1 MTNLALALAAALV
14 LGSTS
19 VGFAGE
25 GSPDHA
31 VPSKAEYY
39 GIQTVAP
46 LAART
51 AVPDASLPTFDAAA
65 KAWLERASRAYNG

>member
-1 MTNLALALAAALV
+1 MTKLALALTAALA

-19 VGFAGE
+19 VAFAGE
-25 GSPDHA
+25 GSPDQA
-31 VPSKAEYY
+31 VPSKAEY

-46 LAART
+46 VVARAAVQS
-51 AVPDASLPTFDAAA
+51 AILPTFDSAE